1 MELLRPLMDASF
13 AGSSAAYTGT
23 AGSTASW
30 PAGPQGVLITCTTA
44 AYVRVGEGV
53 TATTG
58 DTYVPANTPILF
70 YVPQPGGGGGTGAP
84 WRVSAIQVAS
94 GGTVYAKP
102 CNIR

>member
-1 MELLRPLMDASF
+1 MELLRPLMDAAF
-13 AGSSAAYTGT
+13 AGANVAYTGT
-23 AGSTASW
+23 AGSTSTW
-30 PAGPQGVLITCTTA
+30 PAGPQGVLVTCTTA

-58 DTYVPANTPILF
+58 DTYLPANTPVLF
-70 YVPQPGGGGGTGAP
+70 YVPQPGGGGGSGAP